1 MNIQLVKRNF
11 LLLAFCAITALVTQ
25 PLFGQE
31 ENGQKEKITYNDH
44 AKPIFK
50 QRCARCHNPNKKSGG
65 LDLTNYTNMMLGGS
79 SGSSIEPGDSDG
91 SYLYM
96 LITHQ
101 EQPVMPPGDKIPEE
115 EIQLLATWINGGAL
129 ESKTSVAQIAKP
141 TVDMAVGENPNARPE
156 TIPLPPRLSKEPVLH
171 TERPSNATTIATS
184 PWAPIAAVGMAQQVL
199 LYDTANLTLTGVLPF
214 PEGTVHQLR
223 FSRNGTILIA
233 GGGKDGASG
242 VVVGWDIR
250 TGERVFSVGDE
261 LDAVL
266 AADISTDHTQIAL
279 GGPGEI
285 VKVYSTQTGEMLYEI
300 TKHTEWV
307 TALEFSPDG
316 NFLTSGDRNGGLYVF
331 EADTGEEYLTL
342 NGHTEQV
349 TGVTWRVDG
358 KILASA
364 SEDGT
369 TRIWEL
375 ENGKQLKSWPA
386 HDKGATDVDFTRDGN
401 ILTSGRDRIVALWKQ
416 DGKPIRKFAGLKD
429 IAIAC
434 AFCDESQ
441 RVIGSDWSG
450 VLRVWDPADKTHQGD
465 LDTNPVPIQTRIE
478 LAQKELQ
485 AINEK
490 VAAMQKNHQRMVTNL
505 QTKNDAI
512 AKKTAAQNATRQ
524 KRNANQNA
532 LANGNRRIQE
542 IKATQTRL
550 QAVDFEAKQANLERL
565 GNLLEQA
572 EQVARDQPDDQDLTS
587 VAELLAKKVARL
599 KSNIAKQS
607 QAKLAANNELVA
619 LTAEQTRL
627 ESAINDAETNLT
639 QLAIQLNGLRASRKV
654 LAPKVA
660 EQKAK
665 TEATAA
671 KQRKLE
677 TTLQYWRSE
686 QQFSQQ
692 LNALYTELT
701 NAESEFIQRA
711 EEAEAKKQGW
721 EQAQTAQAAAQKKL
735 ESVQQTIRDARRKN
749 AK

>member
-1 MNIQLVKRNF
+1 M
-11 LLLAFCAITALVTQ
+11 
-25 PLFGQE
+25 
-31 ENGQKEKITYNDH
+31 
-44 AKPIFK
+44 
-50 QRCARCHNPNKKSGG
+50 
-65 LDLTNYTNMMLGGS
+65 
-79 SGSSIEPGDSDG
+79 
-91 SYLYM
+91 
-96 LITHQ
+96 
-101 EQPVMPPGDKIPEE
+101 
-115 EIQLLATWINGGAL
+115 
-129 ESKTSVAQIAKP
+129 
-141 TVDMAVGENPNARPE
+141 
-156 TIPLPPRLSKEPVLH
+156 
-171 TERPSNATTIATS
+171 
-184 PWAPIAAVGMAQQVL
+184 
-199 LYDTANLTLTGVLPF
+199 
-214 PEGTVHQLR
+214 
-223 FSRNGTILIA
+223 
-233 GGGKDGASG
+233 
-242 VVVGWDIR
+242 
-250 TGERVFSVGDE
+250 
-261 LDAVL
+261 
-266 AADISTDHTQIAL
+266 
-279 GGPGEI
+279 
-285 VKVYSTQTGEMLYEI
+285 
-300 TKHTEWV
+300 
-307 TALEFSPDG
+307 
-316 NFLTSGDRNGGLYVF
+316 
-331 EADTGEEYLTL
+331 
-342 NGHTEQV
+342 
-349 TGVTWRVDG
+349 
-358 KILASA
+358 
-364 SEDGT
+364 
-369 TRIWEL
+369 
-375 ENGKQLKSWPA
+375 
-386 HDKGATDVDFTRDGN
+386 
-401 ILTSGRDRIVALWKQ
+401 
-416 DGKPIRKFAGLKD
+416 
-429 IAIAC
+429 
-434 AFCDESQ
+434 
-441 RVIGSDWSG
+441 IGSDWSG

-542 IKATQTRL
+542 IKATQARL

-660 EQKAK
+660 ERKAK

-749 AK
+749 AE